1 MTTQSRRGFL
11 RNASLGTGVA
21 AVAALAPQ
29 GSAEAA
35 PTAGAG
41 THRGPLPA
49 GPVMAYVSD
58 PGTGEIALFVGSEEF
73 TYRDRDLAGR
83 LARAVQQVRPA

>member
-1 MTTQSRRGFL
+1 MTDQSRRGFI

-21 AVAALAPQ
+21 AVAALTPQ

-35 PTAGAG
+35 PIAGAG
-41 THRGPLPA
+41 ARGGPVPA
-49 GPVMAYVSD
+49 GPVMAYVND

-73 TYRDRDLAGR
+73 TYRDRDLAAR